1 VPPGSKNNRKALLKP
16 GAKKGF
22 LLSLLFLFVSGQ
34 GVSCREKLYYAA
46 GTILPHVTAE
56 MLSPGFWIQK
66 HPFPDELVLTET
78 ELSSFNEKLA
88 ELSGRGDIFS
98 WSTFFSGEN
107 LQKKLSADLDYFQ
120 KQTLYTFSGRVDQ
133 VFYRNLFQV
142 MSSGELSGTKKIRY
156 GLVVKRADQRFL
168 PTLFP
173 LYSHPG
179 ERNIDLLQNNLL
191 EIGTPVVIFHSTV
204 DNGWFYV
211 EGPWTRGWV
220 EAEKVA
226 LVSQQELENFRSG
239 KPFVVVV
246 EPLTDVYVDISL
258 TRRYDI
264 LGMGA
269 RLPVRKS
276 GSSVL
281 EVILPAKCSDG
292 RCQFTSGYLKRR
304 DIHEGFLPY
313 TPRTI
318 LEQAFRYLHLPYGW
332 GGMYGMQDCSGFIQS
347 VFATAGVFLPRNS
360 WEQRRVGRKIDF
372 FDRNF
377 GEEEKRKLLTEKA
390 IPGLTLLSM
399 PGHSL
404 LYLGQFNGQPYAIHS
419 LYAYSQPT
427 WHGELLRLVNRVVV
441 SDLGLGVRTR
451 QGTYLSR
458 LVNVTI
464 LDGGKFSSEK

>member
-1 VPPGSKNNRKALLKP
+1 MGT
-16 GAKKGF
+16 KKGF
-22 LLSLLFLFVSGQ
+22 LLPLLYLLLCGQ
-34 GVSCREKLYYAA
+34 GGFCREKLYYAA

-66 HPFPDELVLTET
+66 HPFPDELVLAGT
-78 ELSSFNEKLA
+78 ELSSFNKKLA
-88 ELSGRGDIFS
+88 ELSGRSDIFS
-98 WSTFFSGEN
+98 WPSFFSGEN

-120 KQTLYTFSGRVDQ
+120 KQRLYTFSGRVER
-133 VFYRNLFQV
+133 VFYQNLFQV
-142 MSSGELSGTKKIRY
+142 MSLGELSGIKEIRY

-168 PTLFP
+168 PTRLP

-204 DNGWFYV
+204 DSSWFYV

-226 LVSQQELENFRSG
+226 LVSYQELENFRSG

-246 EPLTDVYVDISL
+246 EPLTDIYSDSSL
-258 TRRYDI
+258 TQRYDI
-264 LGMGA
+264 LGMGV
-269 RLPVRKS
+269 RLPLRKS

-292 RCQFTSGYLKRR
+292 KCEFSSGYLKRE
-304 DIHEGFLPY
+304 DICEGFLPY

-318 LEQAFRYLHLPYGW
+318 VEQAFRFLHLPYGW
-332 GGMYGMQDCSGFIQS
+332 GGGYGMQDCSGFIQS
-347 VFATAGVFLPRNS
+347 VFATAGVLLPRNS
-360 WEQRRVGRKIDF
+360 WEQRRAGRQIDF
-372 FDRNF
+372 FDQKC
-377 GEEEKRKLLTEKA
+377 GEEEKRKLLAEKA

-427 WHGELLRLVNRVVV
+427 WHGDILRLVNRVVV
-441 SDLGLGVRTR
+441 SDLNLGAGTR

-458 LVNVTI
+458 LLNVTI
-464 LDGGKFSSEK
+464 LDGGKFSSGK